1 MRIVNPSFGLP
12 EVADNASN
20 PVVAIATDWGK
31 DPIAIMSNS
40 KPNARELL
48 EGVRDQIGEFRDINN
63 IDYMFK
69 DSAAQP
75 APTELIDKVAA
86 NYKGAIVALAD

>member
-12 EVADNASN
+12 EVADNAST

-75 APTELIDKVAA
+75 APTELIDKIAA

>member
-1 MRIVNPSFGLP
+1 MR
-12 EVADNASN
+12 
-20 PVVAIATDWGK
+20 
-31 DPIAIMSNS
+31 PI
-40 KPNARELL
+40 
-48 EGVRDQIGEFRDINN
+48 GFRGTGN

-75 APTELIDKVAA
+75 APPELIDKIAA

>member
-12 EVADNASN
+12 EVVDNASN
-20 PVVAIATDWGK
+20 PAVAIATDWGK

-48 EGVRDQIGEFRDINN
+48 EGVRHQIGEFRDINN

-75 APTELIDKVAA
+75 APTELIDKIAA
-86 NYKGAIVALAD
+86 HYKGAIVALAD

>member
-12 EVADNASN
+12 EAADNASG
-20 PVVAIATDWGK
+20 PAVAISTDWGK

-48 EGVRDQIGEFRDINN
+48 EGVRDQMGAFRETGN

-75 APTELIDKVAA
+75 APPELIDQIAA